1 MTLRSPLF
9 RKLLLGAFL
18 LILLTVVVLDLYVT
32 RFVSAREVDA
42 VQRQLDS
49 QARLLS
55 GEVQAV
61 PAPELQSWS
70 RQAQQRAQSRITV
83 IDPAGVVMADSERDP
98 ATMEN
103 HAGRPEV
110 RQALE
115 GRRGVSIRHSDTIDV
130 DLVYL
135 AMPLTYGAKPG
146 YVFRVA
152 VPLKNLNA
160 AIAEVRRGILRVS
173 LIVTLAA
180 LAVAYFITRYLT
192 GRIRRVQ
199 QFAEGLVQARF
210 TDRMEPEPADE
221 LGSLSRSLNG
231 MAEQMQNLIERLS
244 LESARREAMLSSMV
258 EGVLAVDHELCVT
271 FCNESLAHAVG
282 ARVPIPD
289 RLPLLELIRDPAFL
303 NLLTRVLVTG
313 ASQKE
318 RLQLAAAEGRSFE
331 IQAAPL
337 EMRSRRGAIAILH
350 DITDLERLERVR
362 KDFVANVSH
371 ELRTPLAAIQGY
383 AETLLEGALEDK
395 ENNRRFL
402 EIIKSHAVR
411 LNAIASDLL
420 VLSELETGESAPA
433 PERVSILD
441 AIECA
446 LRSVESEAKLRQVRI
461 HCGGLADVAVT
472 GNKIRLEQALVNLFD
487 NAVKFNRPSGEVWV
501 EAGCTTEGKVR
512 ITVADSG
519 IGIPSDDLPRIFERF
534 YRVDKA
540 RSRDVGGTGLGLSI
554 VKHIVERM
562 GGTVSVES
570 QLGKG
575 AKFTMLLPPG

>member
-1 MTLRSPLF
+1 MTLRSPIF

-55 GEVQAV
+55 GEVRAV
-61 PAPELQSWS
+61 PVPELQSWS
-70 RQAQQRAQSRITV
+70 RRAQQRAQSRITV
-83 IDPAGVVMADSERDP
+83 IDPAGVVIADSERDP
-98 ATMEN
+98 TRMEN

-110 RQALE
+110 QQAME
-115 GRRGVSIRHSDTIDV
+115 GRVGMAIRHSDTLSV

-135 AMPLTYGAKPG
+135 AMPLTYGAKSG

-160 AIAEVRRGILRVS
+160 AIAEVRWGIVRVS

-210 TDRMEPEPADE
+210 TDRMGPEPADE

-231 MAEQMQNLIERLS
+231 MAEQMQDLIERLS

-258 EGVLAVDHELCVT
+258 EGVLAVDHELCIT
-271 FCNESLAHAVG
+271 FCNESLARAVG
-282 ARVPIPD
+282 ARTPVPD

-303 NLLTRVLVTG
+303 NLLTRVLVTS

-331 IQAAPL
+331 IQVAPL
-337 EMRSRRGAIAILH
+337 EIRSRRGAIAILH

-411 LNAIASDLL
+411 LNTIASDLL
-420 VLSELETGESAPA
+420 VLSGLETGESATA
-433 PERVSILD
+433 PERVSVRD

-461 HCGGLADVAVT
+461 HCGGLAEVAVT
-472 GNKIRLEQALVNLFD
+472 GSKLRLEQAFVNLLD
-487 NAVKFNRPSGEVWV
+487 NAVKFNRPDGEVWV
-501 EAGCTTEGKVR
+501 EAGCTAEGKVR
-512 ITVADSG
+512 ITVADNG

>member
-1 MTLRSPLF
+1 MTLSSPIF

-42 VQRQLDS
+42 VERQLDS

-55 GEVQAV
+55 GEVQVV

-83 IDPAGVVMADSERDP
+83 IDPAGVVIADSERDP
-98 ATMEN
+98 ARMEN

-110 RQALE
+110 RQAME
-115 GRRGVSIRHSDTIDV
+115 GRRGVSIRHSDTVDV

-135 AMPLTYGAKPG
+135 AIPLTYGAKPG
-146 YVFRVA
+146 HVFRVA

-160 AIAEVRRGILRVS
+160 AIADVRWGILRVS
-173 LIVTLAA
+173 LIATLAA
-180 LAVAYFITRYLT
+180 LAVAYFITRYVT

-221 LGSLSRSLNG
+221 LGSLARSLNG
-231 MAEQMQNLIERLS
+231 MAEQMQDLIERLS

-271 FCNESLAHAVG
+271 FCNESLARAVG
-282 ARVPIPD
+282 ARVPVPD

-337 EMRSRRGAIAILH
+337 DVRTRRGAIAILH

-371 ELRTPLAAIQGY
+371 ELRTPLTAIQGY

-395 ENNRRFL
+395 EHNRRFL

-411 LNAIASDLL
+411 LNTIASDLL
-420 VLSELETGESAPA
+420 VLSELESGEAVPA
-433 PERVSILD
+433 PERISVRG
-441 AIECA
+441 AIESA
-446 LRSVESEAKLRQVRI
+446 LRSVESEAKLRQVQI

-472 GNKIRLEQALVNLFD
+472 GSKIRLEQALVNLLD
-487 NAVKFNRPSGEVWV
+487 NAVKFNRPDGEVWV
-501 EAGCTTEGKVR
+501 EAGCTAEGNVR
-512 ITVADSG
+512 LTVADNG